1 MCILWPYCKSEI
13 CPSHVTK
20 MGSSIKTDDTQEDG
34 NSCTTDIMRLMGESK
49 HSLKLLHGT
58 FLVAQLVKLI
68 HMD

>member
-1 MCILWPYCKSEI
+1 
-13 CPSHVTK
+13 
-20 MGSSIKTDDTQEDG
+20 MGSNIKTDDTQEDG

-68 HMD
+68 YMD